1 MSKDGKD
8 SYIQIVPSYILDI
21 LKRQERIRNK
31 EERLFD

>member
-8 SYIQIVPSYILDI
+8 SYIQIVTSYILDI